1 MYGTNDSFVDQNEQA
16 PRVSKEQYANNL
28 RRMVARL
35 RAAQVLPVLMT
46 PPRWAKGARNGAGAD
61 PNVALSEY
69 VEICRQLSREEKVPL
84 VDHFQIWSEAEKQGV
99 DLAGWTTDLCHP
111 NPLGQRKLAE
121 ALLPVALEA
130 WNAARG
136 GPK

>member
-1 MYGTNDSFVDQNEQA
+1 
-16 PRVSKEQYANNL
+16 
-28 RRMVARL
+28 
-35 RAAQVLPVLMT
+35 
-46 PPRWAKGARNGAGAD
+46 
-61 PNVALSEY
+61 VALSEY